1 MKLLRDGRDSYLFVK
16 TSEKK
21 LLWDRV
27 SNFWQAEGFRLS
39 QRDFSIGIMKTVFL
53 ENLSE
58 AQLGTV
64 QRIVGRY
71 VPLLVSPDTRDS
83 FKTRFCFEM
92 MV

>member
-1 MKLLRDGRDSYLFVK
+1 
-16 TSEKK
+16 
-21 LLWDRV
+21 
-27 SNFWQAEGFRLS
+27 
-39 QRDFSIGIMKTVFL
+39 MKTVFL

-83 FKTRFCFEM
+83 FKTRFLFRDDGVDIILTHYGKNMSDGDVEFRWQTDREIQK
-92 MV
+92 